1 MGTLAQ
7 DIRFALRNLRRI
19 PAFPLAA
26 IATLALGIGATTAIF
41 SAVSAVLL
49 RPLPYP
55 DPGDLYALR
64 TTLTDGRV
72 TTGLVAASE
81 LVRLNDPLL
90 SIERA
95 AGYTA
100 QNVTLLRDD
109 GVPIKT
115 RAYAVSEGFFDLF
128 GLPMTM
134 GGFTAEHHAPGGPPP
149 IVISTRIWRDVYDAD
164 PDIIGK
170 PIRFAEVA
178 TTIVGVAPEAFDM
191 PADADF
197 WAAVP
202 LDPNGV
208 GHNFDAV
215 MRIEPGASL
224 EQVESEM
231 AAVMAGV
238 ARDFPASANARA
250 YVVRPLVE
258 SIVGDLGPILII
270 VLSATGLLLGL
281 ACVNVTNLLLAR
293 GAARGREMAVRVALG
308 AGRWRIVRQL
318 LTESVMLA
326 AAGGLVGVTVGYAGV
341 QALLALGASQLPR
354 LDAIAFDGPV
364 LLFALVTLVTSG
376 IVVGFAPALRLA
388 RTDVTV
394 LMNESGRSGGS
405 GRATARWLGVLTVA
419 EVALAVLLVAGAGWL
434 IQGFASLRAVD
445 LGFEPERRVTLDVT
459 LLGER
464 YPNPAAV
471 AVAARGLLDELRALP
486 GVEAAGATFN
496 FPLRGT
502 PEASLFIELPG
513 EPLDP
518 LNPLQSRQRVV
529 SPGYFD
535 AIGTRLVAGRDFSYD
550 DRPGTPAVVV
560 VNETFVRRN
569 LPGRDPIGAR
579 FRSGYPTINPD
590 SEVEVVGVV
599 EDVRQRSLTEEPEPS
614 FYASLSQIVI
624 PRQTIVLRTAGAVAA
639 TLRAPIADVV
649 RRMDPQIAV
658 DVRPLDDE
666 VAGYT
671 RRQELGMTLM
681 LVFGVAAVALA
692 AIGIYG
698 VVAYSAAQRRAE
710 MATRL
715 ALGASPR
722 SVFWL
727 VFRRGVLMAGV
738 GTALGLAAAYA
749 SGRLVAS
756 RLYQVDPTDPWLLAA
771 ATGIVVLVVFVT
783 TAVPAWRAARLSPA
797 GVLRTD

>member
-281 ACVNVTNLLLAR
+281 ACVNFTNLLLAR

-496 FPLRGT
+496 VPLRGT

-569 LPGRDPIGAR
+569 LPGRDPLGAR
-579 FRSGYPTINPD
+579 FRSGYPAINPD

>member
-1 MGTLAQ
+1 MATFLQ
-7 DIRFALRNLRRI
+7 DVRFALRNLRRT

-55 DPGDLYALR
+55 EPGDLYALR

-72 TTGLVAASE
+72 TTGLLAPSE

-90 SIERA
+90 PIERA
-95 AGYTA
+95 AGYSA
-100 QNVTLLRDD
+100 LNVTLLRDD
-109 GVPIKT
+109 GVPVRT
-115 RAYAVSEGFFDLF
+115 WAYAVSEGFFELF

-134 GGFTAEHHAPGGPPP
+134 GGFTAEHHAPGGPPQ
-149 IVISTRIWRDVYDAD
+149 IVISTRIWRDLYDAD

-208 GHNFDAV
+208 GHNLDAV

-318 LTESVMLA
+318 LTESVLLA

-341 QALLALGASQLPR
+341 QAMLALGASQLPR

-394 LMNESGRSGGS
+394 LMNETGRSGGS

-459 LLGER
+459 MLGER
-464 YPNPAAV
+464 YPNPDAV

-496 FPLRGT
+496 VPLRGT

-513 EPLDP
+513 EPLNP
-518 LNPLQSRQRVV
+518 INPLQSRQRVV

-535 AIGTRLVAGRDFSYD
+535 AIGTRLIAGRDFSYD
-550 DRPGTPAVVV
+550 DRPDTPAVVV

-599 EDVRQRSLTEEPEPS
+599 EDVRQKSLTEEPEPS

-624 PRQTIVLRTAGAVAA
+624 PRQTIVLRTAGGVAE

-727 VFRRGVLMAGV
+727 VFRRGVLMAGI

-771 ATGIVVLVVFVT
+771 ATGLVVLVVVIT
-783 TAVPAWRAARLSPA
+783 TVVPAWRAAKLSPA
-797 GVLRTD
+797 GVLRTE